1 MNYMRRFLSILKYT
15 GLTLAAI
22 LLLVF
27 VGGFLFTSLSP
38 QFGGSPTEAQVAS
51 YEKSG
56 HFEEGLFVNN
66 TPTSMEMDWATIKTL
81 LRDYLVGVP
90 NLAPENLLPVLKVDS
105 LSIVNRP
112 DTLTRLT
119 WFGHSAFLL
128 EIEGKN
134 ILLDPMFGDSPSPIS
149 WLGSHRFTEGL
160 PIEIEQLPAID
171 AVFFSHDHYDH
182 LDYESVMR
190 LKGKV
195 KDFYVP
201 LGVGAH
207 LAAWGVAEDKIHE
220 MNWWEE
226 TTHENLQIVC
236 TPARHFSGRGITNR
250 FSTLWSSWV
259 IKGQH
264 ANIYFSGDSGYGPHF
279 KEIGQKYGPF
289 DAALMECGQ
298 YDLRWHN
305 IHMLPEET
313 AQGAIDLNAKVVM
326 PIHWGAFVLALHA
339 WKDPIDR
346 VTKEAAALGM
356 PIATPKIGE
365 RLMVGQPDFPM
376 ERWWDSLK

>member
-1 MNYMRRFLSILKYT
+1 MNYMRRFLSILKYF

-27 VGGFLFTSLSP
+27 IGGFLFTSLSP
-38 QFGGSPTEAQVAS
+38 QFGGSPTEEQVAI
-51 YEKSG
+51 YQKSG
-56 HFEEGLFVNN
+56 HYEEGLFFND
-66 TPTSMEMDWATIKTL
+66 TPTSMDMDWATIKTL
-81 LRDYLVGVP
+81 LRDYIVGVP

-105 LSIVNRP
+105 LSIVTRP

-128 EIEGKN
+128 EMEGKN
-134 ILLDPMFGDSPSPIS
+134 ILLDPMFGDSPSPVS

-160 PIEIEQLPAID
+160 PIEIEQLPTID

-190 LKGKV
+190 LKDKV
-195 KDFYVP
+195 NDFYVP

-207 LAAWGVAEDKIHE
+207 LAAWEVPDEKIHE

-226 TTHENLQIVC
+226 TSHDNLQIVC

-250 FSTLWSSWV
+250 FSTLWGSWV
-259 IKGQH
+259 IKGPH

-279 KEIGQKYGPF
+279 REIGQKYGPF

-298 YDLRWHN
+298 YDLRWQN

-313 AQGAIDLNAKVVM
+313 AQAAVDLNSKLMM

-339 WKDPIDR
+339 WKDPVDR
-346 VTKEAAALGM
+346 VTKKATALGM
-356 PIATPKIGE
+356 PITTPKIGE
-365 RLMVGQPDFPM
+365 RLTVGEPTFPM
-376 ERWWDSLK
+376 ERWWDSLR